1 MALGGQMFRV
11 ECPQLRGAAGG
22 ILVFWDNRVLE
33 LVGLEA
39 GMYLIS
45 CHFKNCEDS
54 GFWIFIEGVW
64 PGVQRNRESFWDE
77 LGVIRG

>member
-1 MALGGQMFRV
+1 MGLYVASGGQMFRV

-33 LVGLEA
+33 LVGLEV

-45 CHFKNCEDS
+45 YHFKNCED
-54 GFWIFIEGVW
+54 GGLWIFTEDVW
-64 PGVQRNRESFWDE
+64 PGVRRNMESFWDE
-77 LGVIRG
+77 L